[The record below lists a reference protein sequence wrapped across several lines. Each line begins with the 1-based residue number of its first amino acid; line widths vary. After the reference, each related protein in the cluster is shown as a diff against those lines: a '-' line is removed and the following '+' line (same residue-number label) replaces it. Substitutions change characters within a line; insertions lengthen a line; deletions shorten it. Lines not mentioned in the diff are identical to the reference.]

1 MRLFCAEHLVKASQ
15 RRSLNLG
22 ASQSR
27 TLNESKPKAQHEF
40 SERDKQRQRENTMFD
55 FQEELKKLPHSPGV
69 YIMHDAQDEIIYVG
83 KAIDLHNR
91 VRSYF
96 RKIVGRSPQI
106 GLMGVFMIIRF
117 PETDLGRGNNSDSAL
132 RRHCSRQS
140 GKADADAH
148 PSLYHR
154 NPGRQFPDC

>member
-1 MRLFCAEHLVKASQ
+1 MKASQ
-15 RRSLNLG
+15 GRSLNLG
-22 ASQSR
+22 ASQSG

-40 SERDKQRQRENTMFD
+40 SASDKQRQRENTMFD

-96 RKIVGRSPQI
+96 RKIV
-106 GLMGVFMIIRF
+106 V
-117 PETDLGRGNNSDSAL
+117 
-132 RRHCSRQS
+132 
-140 GKADADAH
+140 
-148 PSLYHR
+148 
-154 NPGRQFPDC
+154 

>member
-1 MRLFCAEHLVKASQ
+1 M
-15 RRSLNLG
+15 NLG
-22 ASQSR
+22 ASQSG

-40 SERDKQRQRENTMFD
+40 SASDKQRQRENTMFD

-96 RKIVGRSPQI
+96 RKIVGRGPQI
-106 GLMGVFMIIRF
+106 DKMVSLIARF
-117 PETDLGRGNNSDSAL
+117 EYIVTDSELEALVLENNLHIDA
-132 RRHCSRQS
+132 RRFLIWITSVLKC
-140 GKADADAH
+140 
-148 PSLYHR
+148 
-154 NPGRQFPDC
+154 